1 MLRFYLCP
9 WWLLAIVEI
18 IVEIICG
25 WYGTLYVT
33 SYMQKIFSSSRGQYD
48 LELEGAIQIKSKL
61 LPDSLYPHIYPETG
75 GSKLFLNTF
84 GKWTLILSH
93 SPFHYWSVLT
103 TRKFLNL
110 LSWNLPSGT
119 STPWFWFC
127 LLDGVI
133 APLSSPPPHHDL
145 SYSTLNK
152 FTFVSVLL
160 ECKCNTPGPAWQSE
174 AGGTQPLWCWA
185 FCSHSRRWN

>member
-1 MLRFYLCP
+1 MSERVFGTSDSCMLRFYLYS
-9 WWLLAIVEI
+9 WRLLAIVEI
-18 IVEIICG
+18 ICG
-25 WYGTLYVT
+25 WCGILYVT
-33 SYMQKIFSSSRGQYD
+33 SYMQTILSSSHGQYD
-48 LELEGAIQIKSKL
+48 LELEGAIEIKSKL

-75 GSKLFLNTF
+75 GSRLFLNTF

-119 STPWFWFC
+119 STHWFWSC
-127 LLDGVI
+127 LLDGVT
-133 APLSSPPPHHDL
+133 APLLSPPHDL

-160 ECKCNTPGPAWQSE
+160 ECKCNTPVPAWQSE
-174 AGGTQPLWCWA
+174 AGGTQPL
-185 FCSHSRRWN
+185 